1 MPSITTLEVL
11 QGREADDAAAADGP
25 TRASSLTP
33 PASAPGEVGGHATSV
48 RVMECWSC
56 HGLTYVDF
64 DPDAYHLYTCGHCQV
79 VNRF

>member
-11 QGREADDAAAADGP
+11 KGLEAKDAAADQP
-25 TRASSLTP
+25 TRASSPTP
-33 PASAPGEVGGHATSV
+33 PAPAPGEVSGHTTSV
-48 RVMECWSC
+48 RVMECWNC

-64 DPDAYHLYTCGHCQV
+64 DPDAYHLYTCGHCQA